1 MRLIDLHTH
10 TTRSDGT
17 FTPTDL
23 AREVRAKGLSAFAL
37 TDHDCVDGIEEACKE
52 ADGVGVELIP
62 GVEISAEFEKGI
74 MHVLGYFIDWRHTHF
89 LEKLKVLQEGRK
101 ERNPQIVRKLRDLGM
116 EITYEEVVAASG
128 GGQVGRP
135 HFARVLMQKGYVTSI
150 QEAFDKYLKKGAP
163 AFLEKERFSP
173 EEAIALIHEAGG
185 VAVLAH
191 PGTLSM
197 TRLELPP
204 LFESLSDAG
213 LDGVEV
219 YYSLH
224 SEADVAFYLPL
235 LKRLHLLPTGGS
247 DFHGANKPDI
257 MVGSGKGN
265 LRVEYDLLPPLRERR
280 RQPVLS

>member
-1 MRLIDLHTH
+1 VKLIDLHTH